1 MTVYVKRMADFLTEP
16 FAERIAVDER
26 METEPP
32 RRKDQYEQDGDENQK
47 ANAFHANE
55 IDDCGIE
62 LVSVRAA
69 DLPDYSVIWAG
80 SQAELCWLKRVP
92 CVAQSG

>member
-32 RRKDQYEQDGDENQK
+32 RKKDQYEQDGDENQK

-55 IDDCGIE
+55 MIKCGIG
-62 LVSVRAA
+62 LVSAA
-69 DLPDYSVIWAG
+69 G
-80 SQAELCWLKRVP
+80 N
-92 CVAQSG
+92 